1 MQKKHCL
8 LANDPAAIV
17 WLSFYAG
24 MKFNFQNE
32 TDLKILRMFNILYN
46 SKILATNAFKFSIT
60 TLFGASALLFNA
72 SAVSQDDTYGIG
84 LDANHHHSYGQ
95 NIASE
100 KRQNAQANTKALMN
114 AMAAYQNAT
123 KSEKSNYLNKMISLA
138 EERQQ
143 LLTELVKSSPASV
156 ASVAIT
162 TEEQQGMPKEVKK
175 LLEQEQVLEGELEV
189 FYEDYEDH
197 SKSRLHHVLKTADE
211 RVELHVSKNTD
222 VNQLHSGLRVSA
234 KGWSIDG
241 NDNALF
247 LDEDKNSIII
257 SAQDSTSTSTTSSGT
272 TTTSIDGTF
281 GEQKTLVL
289 LLNFRDKVQE
299 PWTVQEAEELVFG
312 TVNDFYRENS
322 NDQTWLSG
330 EVSGYLTLAVDE
342 VCDINTID
350 NYAKQAATNNGIDT
364 DSYDRLVY
372 IFPEISNCGWT
383 GMGTI
388 GATQSRAWINGA
400 FTVNTIGHELGHNFG
415 LRHAQSL
422 DCGVDIVGSNCTN
435 FVYGDNIDIMGNG
448 DGHFNGFN
456 KESLGW
462 LSSTEITSV
471 TSDGSYLV
479 EPYEMLHSGIAKVL
493 KIPRG
498 TDPETGK
505 QLWYYIEYRQALG
518 FDSFLEDKDG
528 ITGGVVMRLAT
539 ESDMKSSQMLDM
551 TPGSVYDDFS
561 DAALSVGESY
571 TDSVAGVTITTEWA
585 DSTGASVY
593 VSFAEPT
600 CTQSEPAISVT
611 SNQSTA
617 MVPGSLKSYTVSVTN
632 NDSDSCSSSNFLIEA
647 EAPAGW
653 TTTEATIDLAPGASD
668 TVTLDVTSD
677 ELATDGTYTI
687 TFNAFNSVD
696 SSYYTS
702 TTSSYLVETPVEAC
716 EVGTPL
722 LSVVPNQSGELEPG
736 STISYTATV
745 TNQDSVNCDSAVFNV
760 ALSVPNGWN
769 GDNGTL
775 TLAPGE
781 SKSVVLDAT
790 ISSEALDGSYDVII
804 SVEHTADS
812 SLSVSEVLSVLIA
825 TSVEPNSAPIALD
838 DTVTLAT
845 KDPVVINVL
854 ANDSD
859 PEGDSLNIVSVTQG
873 SKGSVQIISDGQILY
888 TPAKNFKGS
897 DSFTYSISDGNF
909 TSTATVTIGLLSTDG
924 GGKGKGNRK

>member
-1 MQKKHCL
+1 M

-17 WLSFYAG
+17 RLSFYAG

-60 TLFGASALLFNA
+60 TLFGASALLFTA

-84 LDANHHHSYGQ
+84 LDANHHHSYAQ
-95 NIASE
+95 KAKNIASE

-123 KSEKSNYLNKMISLA
+123 KSEKSNNLNKMISLA

-197 SKSRLHHVLKTADE
+197 SKSRLHHVLKTADG

-561 DAALSVGESY
+561 DAALSVGASY

-585 DSTGASVY
+585 DSTGASVH
-593 VSFAEPT
+593 VSFAKQI

-617 MVPGSLKSYTVSVTN
+617 MVPGSLQSYTVSVTN
-632 NDSDSCSSSNFLIEA
+632 NDSDSCSSSNFSIEA
-647 EAPAGW
+647 EVPAGW
-653 TTTEATIDLAPGASD
+653 TTTAATIDLAPGASD

-702 TTSSYLVETPVEAC
+702 TTSSYLVETQVEVC
-716 EVGTPL
+716 EMGTPL
-722 LSVVPNQSGELEPG
+722 LTVVPNQSGELEPG

-745 TNQDSVNCDSAVFNV
+745 TNQDSVNCDSSVFNV

-769 GDNGTL
+769 ADNGTVS
-775 TLAPGE
+775 LAPGE
-781 SKSVVLDAT
+781 SKSVTLDTIASLDA
-790 ISSEALDGSYDVII
+790 SDGSYNVTI
-804 SVEHTADS
+804 SVQHTLDS
-812 SLSVSEVLSVLIA
+812 SLSVSEVQSVLIA

-838 DTVTLAT
+838 DTVTLSA
-845 KDPVVINVL
+845 KEPVVIDVL

-859 PEGDSLNIVSVTQG
+859 PEGDILTVISATQG
-873 SKGSVQIISDGQILY
+873 AKGTVQISGDGQILY
-888 TPAKNFKGS
+888 TPAKSFKGS
-897 DSFTYSISDGNF
+897 DSFTYTISDGIV
-909 TSTATVTIGLLSTDG
+909 TSTATVTIGLSSTEG
-924 GGKGKGNRK
+924 GSKGKGNRK

>member
-1 MQKKHCL
+1 L

-32 TDLKILRMFNILYN
+32 TDLKNLRMFNILYN

-100 KRQNAQANTKALMN
+100 KRQNAQSNTKALMN
-114 AMAAYQNAT
+114 AMAAYQNST
-123 KSEKSNYLNKMISLA
+123 KSEKSNNLNKMISLA

-197 SKSRLHHVLKTADE
+197 SKSRLHHVLKPADE

>member
-1 MQKKHCL
+1 M
-8 LANDPAAIV
+8 LANDPAAIM

-60 TLFGASALLFNA
+60 TLFGASALLFTA

-84 LDANHHHSYGQ
+84 LDANHHHSYAQ
-95 NIASE
+95 KAKNIASE

-123 KSEKSNYLNKMISLA
+123 KSEKSNNLIKMISLA

-197 SKSRLHHVLKTADE
+197 SKSRLHHVLKTADG

>member
-1 MQKKHCL
+1 M
-8 LANDPAAIV
+8 LANDPAAIA

-24 MKFNFQNE
+24 LKFNFQNE

-197 SKSRLHHVLKTADE
+197 SKSRLHHVLKTADG

-677 ELATDGTYTI
+677 ELATDGAYTI

>member
-1 MQKKHCL
+1 M
-8 LANDPAAIV
+8 LANDPAAIA

-60 TLFGASALLFNA
+60 TLIGASALLFNA

-100 KRQNAQANTKALMN
+100 KRHNAQANTKALMN
-114 AMAAYQNAT
+114 AMAAYQNST
-123 KSEKSNYLNKMISLA
+123 KSEKSNNLNKMISLA

-350 NYAKQAATNNGIDT
+350 NYAKQAATNNGLDT

-528 ITGGVVMRLAT
+528 ITGGVVIRLAT

-854 ANDSD
+854 ANDSE